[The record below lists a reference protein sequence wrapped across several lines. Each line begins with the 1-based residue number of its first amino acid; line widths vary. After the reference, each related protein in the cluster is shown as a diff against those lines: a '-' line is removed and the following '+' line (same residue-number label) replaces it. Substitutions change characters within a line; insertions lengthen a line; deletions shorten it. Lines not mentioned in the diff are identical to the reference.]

1 MRTRLLIA
9 IALISLGLV
18 SCMKKT
24 RIGRLNSG
32 NTAEVLPDYGNPA
45 TPSAECPNGVG
56 LTLTPP
62 SNANYRV
69 NETSTFNVTASG
81 CKYGYRLSY
90 DNENR
95 NFGDSTTVLAAAS
108 FPKTFT
114 AAGRAVVSARVSV
127 LNLNQQPVRE
137 FPISISV
144 IVNEAL
150 PLVCPSANIMIP
162 RSVSGDYDYAFNL
175 QPSRPSIITGI
186 TGSASDFIS
195 ASPTLST
202 TPSQSIQ
209 GNIVVKGRNGTLS
222 FAIKDA
228 NNVTAT
234 CSVIIR
240 KDIFGV
246 TLDFNGDRILDDAT
260 LVRLSD
266 GTYQLQI
273 SYTQFVGATKINS
286 IIPATGFL
294 ATEFYEWMTAGDLNG
309 DSRPDLIFFRREGNP
324 AVGKLKIAR
333 SRGGT
338 VGGADLAYDFSDL
351 SGQWA
356 SDRLLQFAWLDAE
369 ASPPRIVG
377 NIGNQFYTSR
387 IENTMVSNPE
397 PLTYSMSLT
406 ATLRDPLVG
415 GGSMVTLTSQGLG
428 HCSVISC
435 GPLDSNNRCISSI
448 SQVLGDVKS
457 NYQSN
462 VSNYVINR
470 PEKSLV
476 AASCDLGRQ
485 PPVTYQEVVIPASV
499 PPPPPAPPTPP
510 LPAHC
515 LAGEVSGGEVV
526 DQGPYRIH
534 KFRNIGVTPLTLNRN
549 CAVDLLVV
557 GGGGGGGVG
566 RASGG
571 GGAGGLIHQS
581 GYRFSS
587 AGTYQVTVGSGGAAN
602 ANGGNSSVSNL
613 VVALGGGKGGGGQG
627 QSNQGGTGG
636 SGGGAGF
643 KNNCSVG
650 AGTSGQGNAG
660 GCARS
665 GNWIAGGGGGGA
677 AGAGTAG
684 GCSGASVGTVCGGNG
699 GAGLS
704 LDISG
709 VSATYAGGGG
719 GNGQGVGGAAGAGGG
734 GRGGVNGG
742 AGANGVANTGGGGG
756 AASGAGG
763 SGVVILRYLRQVTR

>member
-9 IALISLGLV
+9 IAMISLGLV

-24 RIGRLNSG
+24 RIGSLNSG

-81 CKYGYRLSY
+81 CRYGYRLSY

-95 NFGDSTTVLAAAS
+95 SFGDSTTVLAAAS

-114 AAGRAVVSARVSV
+114 TAGPAVVSARVSV

-175 QPSRPSIITGI
+175 QPSRPAIITGI
-186 TGSASDFIS
+186 TGSDSDFIS

-228 NNVTAT
+228 NNVTST
-234 CSVIIR
+234 CSVQFR
-240 KDIFGV
+240 KDIYGV
-246 TLDFNGDRILDDAT
+246 TLDFNGDGILDDAA
-260 LVRLSD
+260 LIRQLD
-266 GTYQLQI
+266 GSYQLQI
-273 SYTQFVGATKINS
+273 SYTQYSGATKINS

-294 ATEFYEWMTAGDLNG
+294 ATEFYEWMIAGDLNG
-309 DSRPDLIFFRREGNP
+309 DSRPDLIFFRRDGNNP
-324 AVGKLKIAR
+324 TVGKFKVAR
-333 SRGGT
+333 SRGGS
-338 VGGADLAYDFSDL
+338 VGGTDLAYDFSDL
-351 SGQWA
+351 TGQWA
-356 SDRLLQFAWLDAE
+356 SDRLLQFPWLDGG
-369 ASPPRIVG
+369 ASPARIVG
-377 NIGNQFYTSR
+377 KIGSQFYTSR
-387 IENTMVSNPE
+387 IENNMVSNPE

-415 GGSMVTLTSQGLG
+415 GGSIVTLTLQGLG

-448 SQVLGDVKS
+448 SQVLGDVKP

-470 PEKSLV
+470 PDKSLV

-485 PPVTYQEVVIPASV
+485 PVTYQEVVIPASV
-499 PPPPPAPPTPP
+499 PPHHQLLP
-510 LPAHC
+510 LLRCQLIAWREKC
-515 LAGEVSGGEVV
+515 LAERWLTKAFIVFISSKMLGL
-526 DQGPYRIH
+526 
-534 KFRNIGVTPLTLNRN
+534 PL
-549 CAVDLLVV
+549 
-557 GGGGGGGVG
+557 
-566 RASGG
+566 S
-571 GGAGGLIHQS
+571 I
-581 GYRFSS
+581 
-587 AGTYQVTVGSGGAAN
+587 
-602 ANGGNSSVSNL
+602 
-613 VVALGGGKGGGGQG
+613 
-627 QSNQGGTGG
+627 
-636 SGGGAGF
+636 
-643 KNNCSVG
+643 
-650 AGTSGQGNAG
+650 
-660 GCARS
+660 
-665 GNWIAGGGGGGA
+665 
-677 AGAGTAG
+677 
-684 GCSGASVGTVCGGNG
+684 
-699 GAGLS
+699 
-704 LDISG
+704 
-709 VSATYAGGGG
+709 
-719 GNGQGVGGAAGAGGG
+719 
-734 GRGGVNGG
+734 
-742 AGANGVANTGGGGG
+742 
-756 AASGAGG
+756 
-763 SGVVILRYLRQVTR
+763 

>member
-1 MRTRLLIA
+1 MKTRLLIA

-24 RIGRLNSG
+24 RIGSLNIG
-32 NTAEVLPDYGNPA
+32 NGAEVLPDYGNPA
-45 TPSAECPNGVG
+45 TPSTECPNGVS

-114 AAGRAVVSARVSV
+114 TAGPAVVSARVSV
-127 LNLNQQPVRE
+127 LNQNQQPVRE

-150 PLVCPSANIMIP
+150 PLECPSANIMIP
-162 RSVSGDYDYAFNL
+162 QSVSGDYHYAFTL
-175 QPSRPSIITGI
+175 QPSRPAIITGI
-186 TGSASDFIS
+186 TGSAPDFIS

-234 CSVIIR
+234 CSVQIR
-240 KDIFGV
+240 KDIYGV
-246 TLDFNGDRILDDAT
+246 TLDFNGDGILDDAA

-266 GTYQLQI
+266 GSYQLQI
-273 SYTQFVGATKINS
+273 SYTQFAGATKVTS

-294 ATEFYEWMTAGDLNG
+294 SAEFYEWMIAGDLNG
-309 DSRPDLIFFRREGNP
+309 DSRPELIFFRREGNP
-324 AVGKLKIAR
+324 GVGKFKIAR
-333 SRGGT
+333 SRGGS
-338 VGGADLAYDFSDL
+338 VGGTDLAYDFSDL
-351 SGQWA
+351 PGQWA
-356 SDRLLQFAWLDAE
+356 NDRLLQFPWLDVGP
-369 ASPPRIVG
+369 SPARIVG
-377 NIGNQFYTSR
+377 KIGNQFYTSR
-387 IENTMVSNPE
+387 IENNTVANPE
-397 PLTYSMSLT
+397 PLTYSLSLT
-406 ATLRDPLVG
+406 ASPTTVTS
-415 GGSMVTLTSQGLG
+415 GGSSTITLNSQGYRY
-428 HCSVISC
+428 CSVFSC
-435 GPLDSNNRCISSI
+435 APVDSNNRCNGLVST
-448 SQVLGDVKS
+448 LGAE
-457 NYQSN
+457 NIYYQSRL
-462 VSNYVINR
+462 SNYVLR
-470 PEKSLV
+470 PNTKSLV
-476 AASCDLGRQ
+476 AARCDLGG
-485 PPVTYQEVVIPASV
+485 PLVGYQEVLIQVS
-499 PPPPPAPPTPP
+499 APPTPPLPPAPP

-534 KFRNIGVTPLTLNRN
+534 KFKNVGVTPLTLTRN

-571 GGAGGLIHQS
+571 GGAGGVVYQS
-581 GYRFSS
+581 GYRFSA
-587 AGTYQVTVGSGGAAN
+587 AGTYSVTVGAGGAAN
-602 ANGGNSSVSNL
+602 ANGGNSSVNSL
-613 VVALGGGKGGGGQG
+613 VVAVGGGKGGGGEG
-627 QSNQGGTGG
+627 RSNQGGTGG

-660 GCARS
+660 GCARN

-677 AGAGTAG
+677 AGVGTAG

-699 GAGLS
+699 GAGVS
-704 LDISG
+704 YDISG
-709 VSATYAGGGG
+709 ASATYAGGGG
-719 GNGQGVGGAAGAGGG
+719 GNGQGVAGAGGAGGG

-742 AGANGVANTGGGGG
+742 AGASGVANTGGGGG
-756 AASGAGG
+756 ASSGAGG
-763 SGVVILRYLRQVTR
+763 SGVVILRYFRSVVR